1 MKFDE
6 NVTLDFL
13 EKLNINISNI
23 TLEEFD
29 NLVKRIKNSNKNVDN
44 EKEIIVNWLIND
56 LEELTKFK
64 SNNVFDLKINPFK
77 TEIKSG
83 LINLL
88 SISNKFPYFI
98 EKSFSI
104 KKKETIEDIII
115 KNNSNDQHLY
125 DYRLYLSIIKML
137 EHHFKEFKLTKNL
150 DLKETHLNID
160 VVIPTKDFE
169 KVIIRGRL
177 LTSSISKSL
186 NDLLLE
192 VNILDNEID
201 R

>member
-6 NVTLDFL
+6 KVTLDFL

-64 SNNVFDLKINPFK
+64 ENNVFDLNINPFK

-88 SISNKFPYFI
+88 FISNQFPYFI

-125 DYRLYLSIIKML
+125 DYRLYLNIIKML
-137 EHHFKEFKLTKNL
+137 EHYFENFKLTKDFN
-150 DLKETHLNID
+150 LKETYLNID

-177 LTSSISKSL
+177 LTSSISKNL